1 MMTADETPEKLK
13 EIASNWE
20 ESYNGHAVELKK
32 KRLLD
37 AINSPEFIAAQKAYK
52 EATEQYEADNNE
64 WWDKLSEEDREKAFY
79 AVCKRIHKG
88 DYEKNGSYRYV
99 LYQVFGFDMSMYGV
113 GMDCGYMDLHNAIF
127 GGIELKKMS
136 KAKEITIKQDGIEH
150 KAVLEEHQN
159 ISIKLKDD
167 DNKIEITIN
176 NLPKT
181 FDDAA

>member
-1 MMTADETPEKLK
+1 MTEEETPEKLK

-20 ESYNGHAVELKK
+20 DSYNGHAVEHKK

-37 AINSPEFIAAQKAYK
+37 SINSPEFIAVQKAYK
-52 EATEQYEADNNE
+52 EASEQYEADNNE
-64 WWDKLSEEDREKAFY
+64 WWDKLSEEEREKAFY

-113 GMDCGYMDLHNAIF
+113 GMDCGYMDIHNSIF
-127 GGIELKKMS
+127 GGIELRKMS
-136 KAKEITIKQDGIEH
+136 EAKEITIRQDGIEH
-150 KAVLEEHQN
+150 QIIVDEHQN
-159 ISIKLKDD
+159 VSVQLKDD
-167 DNKIEITIN
+167 DNKIEIIIN

-181 FDDAA
+181 FDKTA

>member
-1 MMTADETPEKLK
+1 MMTEEETPEKLK
-13 EIASNWE
+13 EIAGNWE
-20 ESYNGHAVELKK
+20 ESFNGHAVELKK

-64 WWDKLSEEDREKAFY
+64 WWDKLTEAEREKAFY

-88 DYEKNGSYRYV
+88 DIVKNGSYRYV
-99 LYQVFGFDMSMYGV
+99 LYQIFGFDMSMYGV
-113 GMDCGYMDLHNAIF
+113 GMDCGYMDIHNLLF
-127 GGIELKKMS
+127 GGVELKKMTD
-136 KAKEITIKQDGIEH
+136 AKIISIKQDGIEH
-150 KAVLEEHQN
+150 TATLEANQN

-167 DNKIEITIN
+167 DNKIEIIIN

-181 FDDAA
+181 FDNAA